1 MRSPFRF
8 AIIFA
13 AILALGLPTAFAQQA
28 GKKEFAF
35 KGKVEKVDTR
45 AKTLTVNNENI
56 PGWMVSMSMSYAV
69 DKGDEV
75 LKTIKA
81 GDQITAKVYDGDFKT
96 LYDVKIVPKEPAKK

>member
-1 MRSPFRF
+1 V
-8 AIIFA
+8 
-13 AILALGLPTAFAQQA
+13 
-28 GKKEFAF
+28 F

-45 AKTLTVNNENI
+45 AKMLTVNNENV
-56 PGWMVSMSMSYAV
+56 PGWMVSMSMAYAV

-75 LKTIKA
+75 LKTLKA